1 MILLSGLGY
10 DKLWEIIK
18 GYKTKYLIENIK
30 NVKRNHLCFVD
41 DDEESVLYW
50 NWNMMDLAIESL
62 EKELIKSGSKHND
75 FDDYK
80 NYDHSNVITS
90 DLYEAAGEMFIYLML
105 CPKFMHHW
113 KTLYIDLIQNA
124 SPVIIMQTL
133 NRILITGR
141 HRKDRTSVDISK
153 TIIRK
158 TANKL
163 SLNFQAVAKFYK
175 RVPMFT
181 MENIEHSNLSINI
194 LPKVY
199 DTKENLGN
207 ALNELNVNGKSVH
220 YLICL
225 LT

>member
-1 MILLSGLGY
+1 MLSGLGNE
-10 DKLWEIIK
+10 KVWEVIK
-18 GYKTKYLIENIK
+18 GHKTKYTIENIK
-30 NVKRNHLCFVD
+30 NVRTKHLCFVN
-41 DDEESVLYW
+41 DDEESVLYYD
-50 NWNMMDLAIESL
+50 WNMMDHAIESL
-62 EKELIKSGSKHND
+62 ETELEKSGSQHNN
-75 FDDYK
+75 FYDDYD
-80 NYDHSNVITS
+80 YSDVITS
-90 DLYEAAGEMFIYLML
+90 KQYEAAGEMFIYLML

-124 SPVIIMQTL
+124 SPFIIMQTL

-175 RVPMFT
+175 RVPKIA

-199 DTKENLGN
+199 DTKENLEN

-220 YLICL
+220 YII
-225 LT
+225 